1 MARSF
6 LIKLGMLTAAL
17 SIIGLMGWTVLPDRV
32 EVASTGSAAPAHY
45 DDVVTLTPP
54 PSEASQPGS
63 PGMGVS
69 SGESSAPQRP
79 PSAVR
84 ARLDVNQAT
93 VEELNQ
99 LPGIGPAL
107 AQRIV
112 DHRRS
117 HGPFAAVDDLL
128 FVKGI
133 GAKKLDRLREFVGI
147 NNTKSKR
154 ETRRS

>member
-1 MARSF
+1 
-6 LIKLGMLTAAL
+6 
-17 SIIGLMGWTVLPDRV
+17 
-32 EVASTGSAAPAHY
+32 
-45 DDVVTLTPP
+45 
-54 PSEASQPGS
+54 
-63 PGMGVS
+63 MGVPSGKS
-69 SGESSAPQRP
+69 STSQFP

-147 NNTKSKR
+147 NNTKHKR
-154 ETRRS
+154 ESRRS